1 MTLEQ
6 TKLCE
11 CQDHERTL
19 LMSKIEAEKS
29 GWLRSFMTELGIVEP
44 ASVAELEEDHREVI
58 EAYRNGKIT
67 QAMLKGSL
75 MNDERVSTQVEMSAA
90 ERQL

>member
-1 MTLEQ
+1 
-6 TKLCE
+6 
-11 CQDHERTL
+11 
-19 LMSKIEAEKS
+19 MSKIEAEKS

-67 QAMLKGSL
+67 RAMLKGSL
-75 MNDERVSTQVEMSAA
+75 MNDERVSTQVEISAA

>member
-1 MTLEQ
+1 
-6 TKLCE
+6 
-11 CQDHERTL
+11 
-19 LMSKIEAEKS
+19 MSKIEAEKS

-75 MNDERVSTQVEMSAA
+75 MNDERVSTQVEISAA